1 MQMRADRNEY
11 EEEFAC
17 RRGTTHSSRH
27 EQLVISDFRGV
38 KKKKKDLYDVCS
50 GCTVMAV
57 CKHMMEVGARGASFI
72 FTHLSAELEWYRM
85 TAGQLDS
92 FVLAEA
98 IISIYWQEQ
107 LWNSEKADWYWPPRV
122 TNWIEKLR
130 ERRDPTTL
138 IDSAVMKH
146 LWGEHPRQTRVRVAS
161 QRKVKSQGKVRPY
174 RGARVAECPWA
185 RQYGRIQA
193 LLKINTSLGG

>member
-1 MQMRADRNEY
+1 MRADRNEY

-72 FTHLSAELEWYRM
+72 FTHLSAELE
-85 TAGQLDS
+85 
-92 FVLAEA
+92 
-98 IISIYWQEQ
+98 
-107 LWNSEKADWYWPPRV
+107 
-122 TNWIEKLR
+122 
-130 ERRDPTTL
+130 
-138 IDSAVMKH
+138 
-146 LWGEHPRQTRVRVAS
+146 
-161 QRKVKSQGKVRPY
+161 
-174 RGARVAECPWA
+174 
-185 RQYGRIQA
+185 
-193 LLKINTSLGG
+193 